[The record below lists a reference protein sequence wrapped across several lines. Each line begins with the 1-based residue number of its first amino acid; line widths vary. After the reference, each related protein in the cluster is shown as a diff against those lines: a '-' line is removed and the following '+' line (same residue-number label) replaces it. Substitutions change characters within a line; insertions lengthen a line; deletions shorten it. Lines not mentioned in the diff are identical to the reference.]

1 MTEYEG
7 RRSRGPQPNDDER
20 AELEWLRVENQ
31 LLRTQRDVL
40 ERIATGFAEDL
51 GIAWPGDA
59 PGSSGSIRKDTRRPS
74 SRSPEA

>member
-1 MTEYEG
+1 MTGNERPRPG
-7 RRSRGPQPNDDER
+7 GPQPNDDER

-51 GIAWPGDA
+51 GIAWPGDTA
-59 PGSSGSIRKDTRRPS
+59 RPGG
-74 SRSPEA
+74 

>member
-1 MTEYEG
+1 MTEHG
-7 RRSRGPQPNDDER
+7 GQHSGGPHPNDDER

-51 GIAWPGDA
+51 GIAWPGAAARPD
-59 PGSSGSIRKDTRRPS
+59 GSPRGDTR
-74 SRSPEA
+74 